1 MVWTAGFLVSRSL
14 HVLSMRYDADR
25 RRGSR
30 FPEAKTPDRSSRL
43 RRNLYGVRLPLQPL
57 QPAAADALDR
67 VAGMI
72 KKTVYR
78 SSMRLVRGE
87 DDKIL
92 GSGTLRCQNGGET
105 CRDRSVLSR
114 STRPGIH
121 SRNPVNSRVHLTAGA
136 VLGVIT
142 YPALRGGADSETY
155 HWHAS
160 MVEAQG

>member
-1 MVWTAGFLVSRSL
+1 
-14 HVLSMRYDADR
+14 
-25 RRGSR
+25 
-30 FPEAKTPDRSSRL
+30 
-43 RRNLYGVRLPLQPL
+43 
-57 QPAAADALDR
+57 
-67 VAGMI
+67 MI

-78 SSMRLVRGE
+78 SSRRLVRSE

-136 VLGVIT
+136 VLLGVIT
-142 YPALRGGADSETY
+142 YPLSRGLGVDADSETY
-155 HWHAS
+155 HWCLDHTS
-160 MVEAQG
+160 MGILV